1 MFREVNHKIAMGN
14 AVDVLKKQATF
25 ITTDVD
31 KNGIIHALKHEKIL

>member
-14 AVDVLKKQATF
+14 AVDVLKEQATF

-31 KNGIIHALKHEKIL
+31 KL